1 MNFENEK
8 DILKRKEKFQTL
20 LDNSFGSGETIT
32 YINDNGYTIYLK
44 NINEVYTID
53 ENGVIVEEDIDILK
67 KDMTEGILDGNGTQE
82 DPYIIMSIEDLLE
95 WSKNYLIYKNKYIK
109 LGKTLDFKSEL
120 SYCNYSN
127 TSYNMF
133 LLGEDSE
140 AYLFDVL
147 TNQKYSRL

>member
-32 YINDNGYTIYLK
+32 Y
-44 NINEVYTID
+44 
-53 ENGVIVEEDIDILK
+53 
-67 KDMTEGILDGNGTQE
+67 
-82 DPYIIMSIEDLLE
+82 
-95 WSKNYLIYKNKYIK
+95 KNKYIK

-120 SYCNYSN
+120 SYCDYSN